1 MSTRGPDGPAP
12 GPGGSGRDAAR
23 SGGFG
28 SGEFSGASAPGADE
42 DSVTGAAS
50 GGGRHLRAVPDPV
63 EQHDPEGF
71 DVASRVAHRLSGLLP
86 PARLGPGRGG
96 RRRRRVTGEQRSG
109 PRPDARDPQPLGAAV
124 DELIAARGWRRQIG
138 LRLVVQRWDELV
150 GPSNARQ
157 LPRRSPRR
165 PRRVEHLGQCP
176 ARDRPAA
183 RRGAQPSPRRR
194 CRHPRRRPGPERPQL
209 APWSPLG
216 AGARAPGHLRVVP
229 VPVLS
234 ARSGIPRS
242 RAHGGLPPAASS
254 SPPHVCVPA
263 SNMSRVPART

>member
-150 GPSNARQ
+150 GPSNARH
-157 LPRRSPRR
+157 ST
-165 PRRVEHLGQCP
+165 
-176 ARDRPAA
+176 
-183 RRGAQPSPRRR
+183 
-194 CRHPRRRPGPERPQL
+194 PESYHDGVLVVRAESSTWASALRAIAPQL
-209 APWSPLG
+209 VAELNRRLGDGAVTLVDVRGPSAPSWHHG
-216 AGARAPGHLRVVP
+216 
-229 VPVLS
+229 
-234 ARSGIPRS
+234 PRS
-242 RAHGGLPPAASS
+242 
-254 SPPHVCVPA
+254 VPG
-263 SNMSRVPART
+263 RGRDTYG

>member
-150 GPSNARQ
+150 GPSNARH
-157 LPRRSPRR
+157 ST
-165 PRRVEHLGQCP
+165 
-176 ARDRPAA
+176 
-183 RRGAQPSPRRR
+183 
-194 CRHPRRRPGPERPQL
+194 PESYHDGVLVVRAESSTWASALRAIAPQL
-209 APWSPLG
+209 VAELNRRLGDGAVTLVNVRGPSAPSWHHG
-216 AGARAPGHLRVVP
+216 
-229 VPVLS
+229 
-234 ARSGIPRS
+234 PRS
-242 RAHGGLPPAASS
+242 
-254 SPPHVCVPA
+254 VPG
-263 SNMSRVPART
+263 RGPRDTYG